1 MNKITTP
8 LKESLK
14 EEIVKMVYYRWD
26 THSIVKKIMEKE
38 SLDPS
43 EEEKISSI
51 VRKFEKEVT
60 DFRYRIGMIK
70 P

>member
-8 LKESLK
+8 LKESVK

-26 THSIVKKIMEKE
+26 TNSIVKKVLEKE
-38 SLDPS
+38 ALDPS
-43 EEEKISSI
+43 EEEKIYSI
-51 VRKFEKEVT
+51 VRKIEKEVT

-70 P
+70 N